1 MDSIL
6 HTLCSKKRQPFY
18 FFNNSSQKLTN
29 FNDFSYIKS
38 WENLTRT
45 SHTFVHLTC
54 VQVWSTNLDDS
65 RHRVLHLHQWSALW
79 LNAQSLLHI
88 GHCEAA
94 SAVRVIQAI
103 KLIKHGAI
111 RQIAYDFLL
120 EFQNNYMLIC
130 ISRRFGD
137 TAWQKCVDTVNKNS
151 YTHTI
156 PANFVKIQ

>member
-6 HTLCSKKRQPFY
+6 HTLCSKKRPPFY

-88 GHCEAA
+88 GLCNEK
-94 SAVRVIQAI
+94 S
-103 KLIKHGAI
+103 
-111 RQIAYDFLL
+111 
-120 EFQNNYMLIC
+120 
-130 ISRRFGD
+130 
-137 TAWQKCVDTVNKNS
+137 CVDWINNKKLSYRRGTVRCVVSVEILPIATQQCRNYLYDKSWTNWS
-151 YTHTI
+151 YD
-156 PANFVKIQ
+156 VGGLQWDKV